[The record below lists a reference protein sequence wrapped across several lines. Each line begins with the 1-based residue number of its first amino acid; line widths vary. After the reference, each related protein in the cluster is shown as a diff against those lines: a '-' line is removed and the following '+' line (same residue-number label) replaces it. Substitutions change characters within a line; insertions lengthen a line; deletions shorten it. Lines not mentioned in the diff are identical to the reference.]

1 VLLAMALAVHIFNHF
16 FYISRHDYFSEEEAA
31 VAKE

>member
-1 VLLAMALAVHIFNHF
+1 MALAAQIFNHL